1 MCAQMHSSIETLLKI
16 KKQITLYTD
25 VSRNLWSWFG
35 YLFVSRSC
43 LIIRLAFQ
51 LMARSID

>member
-16 KKQITLYTD
+16 KKQMTLYTD
-25 VSRNLWSWFG
+25 VSRNL
-35 YLFVSRSC
+35 FVSRSC
-43 LIIRLAFQ
+43 LIIQLAFQ